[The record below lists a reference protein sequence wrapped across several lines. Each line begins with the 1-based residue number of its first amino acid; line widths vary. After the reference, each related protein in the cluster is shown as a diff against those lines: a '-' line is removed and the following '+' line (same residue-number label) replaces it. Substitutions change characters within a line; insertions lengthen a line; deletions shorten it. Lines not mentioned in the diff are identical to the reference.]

1 MKLEVGNG
9 INEYPSRLENLK
21 NASEE
26 TCGKAIY
33 AGADIVSDAIKRNLD
48 GIPTD
53 EGYGSPENKL
63 QGLKKIQKI
72 GLQKAF
78 GIAKLRND
86 SGYLNVKA
94 GFDGYNLL
102 KTKKYPQGQPNPM
115 IARTIESGNSFTRKH
130 PFVAP
135 AIRET
140 KDQAERKRAEIVDH
154 EADKIMNH

>member
-1 MKLEVGNG
+1 MRLEVGKG
-9 INEYPSRLENLK
+9 MNEYLRRLENLYG
-21 NASEE
+21 ASEE
-26 TCGKAIY
+26 TCGRAIY
-33 AGADIVSDAIKRNLD
+33 AGADIVSDAIKQNLE
-48 GIPTD
+48 GIPID
-53 EGYGSPENKL
+53 EGRGSDGHKL

-78 GIAKLRND
+78 GIARMRND
-86 SGYLNVKA
+86 NGYLNVKA

-115 IARTIESGNSFTRKH
+115 IARTIESGNSFTQKH

-140 KDQAERKRAEIVDH
+140 KERAERKMAEVIDT
-154 EADKIMNH
+154 EADKIMNR